1 MMLTVKQIKN
11 DEEVKVL
18 IKTSEKQ
25 IDALAYTEHSVR
37 HASIVSTWTGMI
49 LKETGQSAKLVRL
62 GEIAGYLHDIGNSL
76 ARYDH
81 AGSGAILVYN
91 ILKRLGMNYSDAA
104 EIMMAI
110 GNHDEINGVPVS
122 VLSSALIIA
131 DKSDVH
137 KSRVRHKVLD
147 KNTNI
152 HDRVNLAVNRSYVN
166 VDKENL
172 RIDTVIET
180 DDTICSVADYFEIY
194 HHRMIMCSKAA
205 ELMGYKYGLIING
218 TRLL

>member
-1 MMLTVKQIKN
+1 MISVKDVKK

-37 HASIVSTWTGMI
+37 HASIVSSWTGMI
-49 LKETGQSAKLVRL
+49 LKEIGESPKTVRL
-62 GEIAGYLHDIGNSL
+62 GEIAGYLHDVGNSL
-76 ARYDH
+76 SRYDH
-81 AGSGAILVYN
+81 AGSGALLAYSV
-91 ILKRLGMNYSDAA
+91 LKRMGMNCSDAA

-110 GNHDEINGVPVS
+110 GNHDEKNGVPVS
-122 VLSSALIIA
+122 VLTSALIIA

-137 KSRVRHKVLD
+137 KSRVRDKVLD
-147 KNTNI
+147 KDTNI
-152 HDRVNLAVNRSYVN
+152 HDRVNLAVNRSYIS
-166 VDKENL
+166 VDKEHL

-194 HHRMIMCSKAA
+194 HSRMLMCTKAA
-205 ELMGYKYGLIING
+205 ELLGYKYGLIINNV
-218 TRLL
+218 RLL

>member
-1 MMLTVKQIKN
+1 MITLKYIKK

-37 HASIVSTWTGMI
+37 HASIVASWTGMI
-49 LKETGQSAKLVRL
+49 LKEIGESAKLVRL

-81 AGSGAILVYN
+81 SGSGAILAYN
-91 ILKRLGMNYSDAA
+91 VLKRMGMNYADAA

-110 GNHDEINGVPVS
+110 GNHDEKNGVPVS
-122 VLSSALIIA
+122 ALTSALIIA

-137 KSRVRHKVLD
+137 KSRVRDKVLD

-152 HDRVNLAVNRSYVN
+152 HDRVNLAVNRSFIS

-194 HHRMIMCSKAA
+194 HSRMIMCSKAA
-205 ELMGYKYGLIING
+205 ELLGYKYGLVINNM
-218 TRLL
+218 RML

>member
-1 MMLTVKQIKN
+1 MITVKDIKK

-37 HASIVSTWTGMI
+37 HASIVSSWTGMI
-49 LKETGQSAKLVRL
+49 LKETGHTPKLVRL
-62 GEIAGYLHDIGNSL
+62 GEIAGYLHDIGNSVS
-76 ARYDH
+76 RYDH
-81 AGSGAILVYN
+81 AGSGAILAYN
-91 ILKRLGMNYSDAA
+91 VLNRLGMKYEDSA

-110 GNHDEINGVPVS
+110 GNHDEKNGVPVS
-122 VLSSALIIA
+122 VLTSALIIA

-137 KSRVRHKVLD
+137 KSRVRDKVLRE
-147 KNTNI
+147 NTNI
-152 HDRVNLAVNRSYVN
+152 HDRVNLAVNRSYVL

-172 RIDTVIET
+172 RIDTIIET

-194 HHRMIMCSKAA
+194 HSRMIMCSKAA
-205 ELMGYKYGLIING
+205 ELLGYKYGLIING
-218 TRLL
+218 VRML

>member
-1 MMLTVKQIKN
+1 MITLKDLKN

-37 HASIVSTWTGMI
+37 HASIVSTWTGLI

-76 ARYDH
+76 SRYDH
-81 AGSGAILVYN
+81 AGSGALLAYN
-91 ILKRLGMNYSDAA
+91 ILNRLGMPYADCA

-110 GNHDEINGVPVS
+110 GNHDEKNGIPVS
-122 VLSSALIIA
+122 VLTSALIIA

-137 KSRVRHKVLD
+137 KSRVRHKVLTEE
-147 KNTNI
+147 TNI
-152 HDRVNLAVNRSYVN
+152 HDRVNLAVNRSFVS
-166 VDKENL
+166 VDNKNK

-180 DDTICSVADYFEIY
+180 DDAICSVADYFEIY
-194 HHRMIMCSKAA
+194 HGRMLMCTKAA

-218 TRLL
+218 VRML

>member
-1 MMLTVKQIKN
+1 MITLKDIKK

-37 HASIVSTWTGMI
+37 HASIVASWTGMI
-49 LKETGQSAKLVRL
+49 LKEIGESAKLVRL

-81 AGSGAILVYN
+81 SGSGAILAYN
-91 ILKRLGMNYSDAA
+91 VLKRMGMNYADAA

-110 GNHDEINGVPVS
+110 GNHDEKNGVPVS
-122 VLSSALIIA
+122 ALTSALIIA

-137 KSRVRHKVLD
+137 KSRVRDKVLD

-152 HDRVNLAVNRSYVN
+152 HDRVNLAVNRSFIS

-194 HHRMIMCSKAA
+194 HSRMIMCSKAA
-205 ELMGYKYGLIING
+205 ELLGYKYGLVINNM
-218 TRLL
+218 RML

>member
-1 MMLTVKQIKN
+1 MITLKDVKK

-37 HASIVSTWTGMI
+37 HASIVASWTGMI
-49 LKETGQSAKLVRL
+49 LKEIGESAKLVRL

-81 AGSGAILVYN
+81 SGSGAILAYN
-91 ILKRLGMNYSDAA
+91 VLKRMGMNYADAA

-110 GNHDEINGVPVS
+110 GNHDEKNGVPVS
-122 VLSSALIIA
+122 VLTSALIIA

-137 KSRVRHKVLD
+137 KSRVRDKVLD

-152 HDRVNLAVNRSYVN
+152 HDRVNLAVNRSFIS

-194 HHRMIMCSKAA
+194 HSRMIMCSKAA
-205 ELMGYKYGLIING
+205 ELLGYKYGLVINNM
-218 TRLL
+218 RML

>member
-1 MMLTVKQIKN
+1 MITLKDIKK

-37 HASIVSTWTGMI
+37 HASIVASWTGMI
-49 LKETGQSAKLVRL
+49 LKEIGESAKLVRL

-81 AGSGAILVYN
+81 SGSGAILAYN
-91 ILKRLGMNYSDAA
+91 VLKRMGMNYVDAA

-110 GNHDEINGVPVS
+110 GNHDEKNGVPVS

-137 KSRVRHKVLD
+137 KSRVRDKVLD

-152 HDRVNLAVNRSYVN
+152 HDRVNLAVNRSFIS

-194 HHRMIMCSKAA
+194 HSRMLMCSKAA
-205 ELMGYKYGLIING
+205 ELLGYKYGLVINNM
-218 TRLL
+218 RML